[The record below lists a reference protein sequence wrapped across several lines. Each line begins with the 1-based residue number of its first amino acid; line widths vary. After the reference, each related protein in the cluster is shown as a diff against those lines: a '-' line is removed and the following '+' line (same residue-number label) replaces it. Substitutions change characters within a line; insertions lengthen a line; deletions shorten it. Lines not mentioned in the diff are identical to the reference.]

1 MEKAK
6 QMAPSNVAFTGQL
19 SHDSALQL
27 CKESSIFIFPSDWY
41 EGFPLSLLEAMATGR
56 AIVASDLGPRSET
69 IVDGETGL
77 LFEAGNS
84 EDLRRKVLQLI
95 ENPGLY
101 QHLGTSARRAFLEA
115 YTPGKNYTMLMDIY
129 RSVSKSI

>member
-1 MEKAK
+1 
-6 QMAPSNVAFTGQL
+6 
-19 SHDSALQL
+19 
-27 CKESSIFIFPSDWY
+27 
-41 EGFPLSLLEAMATGR
+41 MATGR

-69 IVDGETGL
+69 ISDGATGL

-95 ENPGLY
+95 GNPGLC
-101 QHLGTSARRAFLEA
+101 QQLGTAARRAFLEA

-129 RSVSKSI
+129 RSVSKST